1 MKKIILLILDG
12 YGINKSDFGNAIKEA
27 KTPVMDKLL
36 MMYPNSELEA
46 SGTFVGL
53 PKGQMGNSEV
63 GHMTIGSGRVTPQ
76 PLTYINEKIKNKEF
90 FDNELLN
97 NTIDYVLENNSNLHL
112 IGLLS
117 NGGVHSSINHF
128 YAVLALA
135 KMKGLKNIVLDI
147 ITDGRDT
154 PVKSGINFVSEFMD
168 KADKLG
174 IGCISTISGRYYAMD
189 RDNRWERIKKSYNA
203 IVYESGNNFPNY
215 NVCFNEHYKRNITDE
230 FINPSVITPGK
241 SIKEKDAVLFMNYR
255 PERMKDL
262 ISALTDKNF

>member
-90 FDNELLN
+90 FDNEL
-97 NTIDYVLENNSNLHL
+97 
-112 IGLLS
+112 
-117 NGGVHSSINHF
+117 
-128 YAVLALA
+128 
-135 KMKGLKNIVLDI
+135 
-147 ITDGRDT
+147 
-154 PVKSGINFVSEFMD
+154 
-168 KADKLG
+168 
-174 IGCISTISGRYYAMD
+174 
-189 RDNRWERIKKSYNA
+189 
-203 IVYESGNNFPNY
+203 
-215 NVCFNEHYKRNITDE
+215 
-230 FINPSVITPGK
+230 
-241 SIKEKDAVLFMNYR
+241 
-255 PERMKDL
+255 
-262 ISALTDKNF
+262 